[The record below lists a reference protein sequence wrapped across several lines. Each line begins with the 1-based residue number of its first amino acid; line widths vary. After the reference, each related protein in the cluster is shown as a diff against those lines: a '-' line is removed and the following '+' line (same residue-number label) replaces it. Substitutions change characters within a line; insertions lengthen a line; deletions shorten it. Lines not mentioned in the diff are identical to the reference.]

1 MTKWL
6 ILFLPVLALASDDE
20 RGPNVDVD
28 VKTITKTSVATGD
41 VTTGDMNVENTLM
54 GSNSDVITT
63 VLGDVDIADCLYSWQ
78 VIIVQGVAVNKF
90 CQYME
95 LARDQHLL
103 GNFLTEARI
112 KCQVK
117 IIKDLWEDEQQCVN
131 AVVYRPPAPP
141 PAPTPVVVPEAHLEE
156 SKEIHTGQMQAFES
170 MEQRLARI
178 EAGQRSAAA
187 AAAQRRENVK
197 KTIEALEDDNDPE
210 K

>member
-1 MTKWL
+1 MKWL
-6 ILFLPVLALASDDE
+6 ILFLPVLAFASDDE

-41 VTTGDMNVENTLM
+41 VSTGDMNVENTLM

-78 VIIVQGVAVNKF
+78 VIIVQGVAINKF

-112 KCQVK
+112 KCQVG
-117 IIKDLWEDEQQCVN
+117 IIQDLWENERECVE
-131 AVVYRPPAPP
+131 AVRYRPPSLP
-141 PAPTPVVVPEAHLEE
+141 PAPVPVTVVPDQHLEE
-156 SKEIHTGQMQAFES
+156 SASIHTEQQQEFES
-170 MEQRLARI
+170 LEQRLARI
-178 EAGQRSAAA
+178 EAGQRNAARRA
-187 AAAQRRENVK
+187 AEKRVYVQQ
-197 KTIEALEDDNDPE
+197 TLEELQDDNDPE
-210 K
+210 E